1 MLNTIFQ
8 SKRTLFVVC
17 HCLYIFNA
25 INKSD
30 ASNTFIVSFQSD
42 GSWSTDQWMRYNPK
56 IVNVKKEFT
65 VCHWEK
71 LRYFSTS
78 INSVWAYCYITS
90 DSDTKLKC
98 WQLYHY
104 TNFNSVGRNIDLVGQ
119 SLDLE
124 VIAEAV
130 PFRHRQWNHFCFAYS
145 SNKKVGKLYYNG
157 ELIKQVSEGNFTDIE
172 SGESVLQSSFIIAQ
186 EPDIFEGGYDPAQL
200 FNGEI
205 SELNMW
211 NKVIDDT
218 EIKSLAT
225 CSKLVRGD
233 VIAWEK
239 E

>member
-1 MLNTIFQ
+1 M
-8 SKRTLFVVC
+8 
-17 HCLYIFNA
+17 
-25 INKSD
+25 
-30 ASNTFIVSFQSD
+30 
-42 GSWSTDQWMRYNPK
+42 
-56 IVNVKKEFT
+56 
-65 VCHWEK
+65 
-71 LRYFSTS
+71 
-78 INSVWAYCYITS
+78 
-90 DSDTKLKC
+90 
-98 WQLYHY
+98 
-104 TNFNSVGRNIDLVGQ
+104 
-119 SLDLE
+119 DLE

-239 E
+239 EYFTIFKAEASVAKNISLFCEQGRDLVIFPQKNSFKGAKALCHIHGGQLVVPFSKRQEKEIMNVVESFSRKTFCKNKGIFMWKVFR